1 MMLTIYYA
9 SIARSNFS
17 LTSNRSLSPE
27 EIDAKVKCLKD
38 NIAINASTSFIM
50 SALLHQSNDIVVGA
64 WFKMGVGGNYINDS
78 NVNGILNTNFSAAA
92 IFRASSLINV
102 TYLNL
107 LLIDDPKDYR
117 QLNDSRNG
125 TVVSSVIVANL
136 WYKNNESERTNRSL
150 YFKKNNHSVENTSNN
165 NFVCVYYDTN
175 TSSWDETGCTKP
187 HYNTTFDRYE
197 CSCNHS
203 SSFALLWLPPRSR
216 DSGFLAEDIAS
227 LVFQSISIVCFLAL
241 IIFDIVTRVKYPNV
255 KLKPIDLLPLVSN
268 ASTVLLFIFYIALAL
283 TVHTITQPSKEDK
296 CFTSATILMFIVYFF
311 LMLMFCTKT
320 SIGYFNYIQFVRL
333 FPPPSFK
340 NLYIL
345 LIGSLIF
352 SIIAVLFVI
361 GFNSNPSFH
370 IIYLHANLICWFKR
384 SAIHYFLTIPVCIFL
399 LFNLIILV
407 LIVKRM
413 AYHVRNTTTR
423 HPSYSRMKKCVLILI
438 HSSLSQGIGWLTG
451 PLILVSGNTAGHIL
465 SWIFIICNGL
475 EELEA

>member
-1 MMLTIYYA
+1 
-9 SIARSNFS
+9 
-17 LTSNRSLSPE
+17 
-27 EIDAKVKCLKD
+27 
-38 NIAINASTSFIM
+38 M

-203 SSFALLWLPPRSR
+203 
-216 DSGFLAEDIAS
+216 
-227 LVFQSISIVCFLAL
+227 
-241 IIFDIVTRVKYPNV
+241 
-255 KLKPIDLLPLVSN
+255 
-268 ASTVLLFIFYIALAL
+268 
-283 TVHTITQPSKEDK
+283 
-296 CFTSATILMFIVYFF
+296 
-311 LMLMFCTKT
+311 
-320 SIGYFNYIQFVRL
+320 
-333 FPPPSFK
+333 
-340 NLYIL
+340 
-345 LIGSLIF
+345 
-352 SIIAVLFVI
+352 
-361 GFNSNPSFH
+361 
-370 IIYLHANLICWFKR
+370 
-384 SAIHYFLTIPVCIFL
+384 
-399 LFNLIILV
+399 
-407 LIVKRM
+407 
-413 AYHVRNTTTR
+413 
-423 HPSYSRMKKCVLILI
+423 
-438 HSSLSQGIGWLTG
+438 
-451 PLILVSGNTAGHIL
+451 
-465 SWIFIICNGL
+465 
-475 EELEA
+475 